1 MIFAKGH
8 AIDGGHR
15 MPPLPEA
22 IILVLAPF
30 ASLFSHR
37 VWRRAQLLLLGA
49 MLVPGMRTVTA
60 ALRVMGLARERH
72 FTNYHRVLNRAT
84 WSARQGSQI
93 LLGLLITCFVPPG
106 ATVVLGADDTVERRS
121 GRKIKAKGCYR
132 DAVRSSKSH
141 VIRCFGLKWVAMM
154 LLVPVPWSRRV
165 WAVPFLTALCWPAK
179 PGRRPRQK
187 TSVDWVRQMVKQ
199 VRRWQP
205 GRHLVLV
212 VDGGFAAV
220 SLALAC
226 AQQQVVMVSRLRWDA
241 ALYHP
246 PEPQPPGK
254 RGRKPTKG
262 PRQRSLQGWAERA
275 DTPWETVD
283 VDWYGGKRKQLW
295 VFSRTALWYT
305 PKLPPVAIRFVLV
318 CDPEGKLRLEAFFCT
333 DLHTTP
339 DQILQWVVMRWSVEV
354 TFEEARAHLGLE
366 TQRQGSDLA
375 IARTTPVLLALF
387 SIVTVLALQLSQDG
401 QIPVPATAWYH
412 KAEPTFADCLA
423 LVRQHLW
430 RARVLVNSTAEREF
444 VQFPQDV
451 FELLLTGLP
460 LAA

>member
-1 MIFAKGH
+1 
-8 AIDGGHR
+8 
-15 MPPLPEA
+15 
-22 IILVLAPF
+22 
-30 ASLFSHR
+30 
-37 VWRRAQLLLLGA
+37 
-49 MLVPGMRTVTA
+49 
-60 ALRVMGLARERH
+60 
-72 FTNYHRVLNRAT
+72 
-84 WSARQGSQI
+84 
-93 LLGLLITCFVPPG
+93 
-106 ATVVLGADDTVERRS
+106 
-121 GRKIKAKGCYR
+121 
-132 DAVRSSKSH
+132 
-141 VIRCFGLKWVAMM
+141 MM

-179 PGRRPRQK
+179 QGRRPRHK